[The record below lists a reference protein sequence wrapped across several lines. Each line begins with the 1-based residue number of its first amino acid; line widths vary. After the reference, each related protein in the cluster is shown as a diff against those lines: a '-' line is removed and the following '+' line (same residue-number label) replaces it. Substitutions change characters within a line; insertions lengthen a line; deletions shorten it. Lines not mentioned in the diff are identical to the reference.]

1 MRIQWSKEKAQALRD
16 ALEQSEDAQSTGPDE
31 YVADLYEAQP
41 PLTLELAF
49 EPQAIR
55 VLAVESMA
63 YDQEMDGWYL
73 AGPVTDIAM
82 VERALEGLL

>member
-1 MRIQWSKEKAQALRD
+1 MRIQWSEDRVMALKC
-16 ALEQSEDAQSTGPDE
+16 ALQQSEDAESTGPDE

-49 EPQAIR
+49 EPQGVR
-55 VLAVESMA
+55 VLAAESLA

-73 AGPVTDIAM
+73 AGPVTDAAVI
-82 VERALEGLL
+82 ERALEGLL